1 MAPVNAAKPPL
12 LCGECPVGRH
22 ALYDPTRYA
31 MTADELSRWRV
42 AQQLLEAH
50 EDGAVGECG
59 RRAAKFVR
67 LGDFEGF
74 YLWQNIALKI
84 HMLQYGVGHQNA
96 GQYKL
101 H

>member
-1 MAPVNAAKPPL
+1 
-12 LCGECPVGRH
+12 
-22 ALYDPTRYA
+22 
-31 MTADELSRWRV
+31 MTADELNRWRL

-67 LGDFEGF
+67 RGDFEGF

-84 HMLQYGVGHQNA
+84 HMLRHGVGHQST
-96 GQYKL
+96 GQHNL